1 MGVVQDVRHF
11 PVLTGEKII
20 LRAREARDVAVL
32 DVGLY
37 NDVTTRSRADSRPW
51 RPMPPGSVMSPY
63 APTDPSDEVAMFSI
77 VERSSGDLAGEALL
91 WGIDLHSRGAHVG
104 LALLPP
110 FRGRRLASDV
120 LGVLA
125 WYGFTVRG
133 LHRLQIE
140 TLASNTAML
149 NAARR
154 AGFAH
159 EGTLSESAWV
169 LGDYV
174 DEVVLGLVADRAAPS
189 QHSQHQAPLTLPGV
203 GE

>member
-1 MGVVQDVRHF
+1 
-11 PVLTGEKII
+11 VLTGEKVL
-20 LRAREARDVAVL
+20 LRAREASDVAVL
-32 DVGLY
+32 DTGLY

-51 RPMPPGSVMSPY
+51 RPMPPGSATSPY

-91 WGIDLHSRGAHVG
+91 WGIDLHRRGAHVG

-125 WYGFTVRG
+125 WYAFTVRG

-140 TLASNTAML
+140 TLASNEAML

-159 EGTLSESAWV
+159 EGTLRESAWV

-174 DEVVLGLVADRAAPS
+174 DEVVLGLVADRTASGRQSHTSGSAT
-189 QHSQHQAPLTLPGV
+189 QPGV